1 MIVNSKSL
9 NKEIKKGLYLVSTPI
24 GNLGDITLRAVDT
37 LKRSD
42 YILCEDTRVTLKF
55 LNHLKLKKKL
65 IAFHQFN
72 ENEKIKSILQD
83 LKQNK
88 ILSLVSDAGTPALS
102 DPGRLLISKCHE
114 QNIGVI
120 PIPGASAITCAISAS
135 GFSDQ
140 FFFCGFLPKKDK
152 EINNMLESYKSLK
165 ASLVFFMPA
174 RDLEKNLIYFNNF
187 FSQNNFFLAREM
199 TKIHETYIRDKVSN
213 LKNYTKDNLKGEITF
228 IIDNNLASPKKI
240 VDIDE
245 EIKMLIGKMSSKDI
259 AEYLSKKLAINKKS
273 IYQKAIKI
281 NE

>member
-1 MIVNSKSL
+1 MNIKQQTLKSA
-9 NKEIKKGLYLVSTPI
+9 LYLIPTPI
-24 GNLGDITLRAVDT
+24 GNLEDISTRSIYILEQ
-37 LKRSD
+37 SD

-55 LNHLKLKKKL
+55 LNHLKIKKKL

-199 TKIHETYIRDKVSN
+199 TKIHETYIKDKISN
-213 LKNYTKDNLKGEITF
+213 LKNYIKDNLKGEITF
-228 IIDNNLASPKKI
+228 IIDNNLASSKKI

-259 AEYLSKKLAINKKS
+259 AEYLSKKLVINKKS
-273 IYQKAIKI
+273 IYQRAIKI

>member
-1 MIVNSKSL
+1 MNIKQQTLKSA
-9 NKEIKKGLYLVSTPI
+9 LYLIPTPI
-24 GNLGDITLRAVDT
+24 GNLEDISTRSIYILEQ
-37 LKRSD
+37 SD

-83 LKQNK
+83 LKHNK

-102 DPGRLLISKCHE
+102 DPGRHLISKCHE

-152 EINNMLESYKSLK
+152 EINNMLESYKSIK

-187 FSQNNFFLAREM
+187 FPQNNFFLAREM

-213 LKNYTKDNLKGEITF
+213 LKNYIKDNLKGEITF

>member
-1 MIVNSKSL
+1 MNIKQQTLKSA
-9 NKEIKKGLYLVSTPI
+9 LYLIPTPI
-24 GNLGDITLRAVDT
+24 GNLEDISTRSIYILEQ
-37 LKRSD
+37 SD

-65 IAFHQFN
+65 ITFHQFN

-83 LKQNK
+83 LKHNK

-174 RDLEKNLIYFNNF
+174 RDLEKNLIYFNKF

>member
-1 MIVNSKSL
+1 MNIKQQTLKSA
-9 NKEIKKGLYLVSTPI
+9 LYLIPTPI
-24 GNLGDITLRAVDT
+24 GNLEDISNRSIYILEQ
-37 LKRSD
+37 SD

-102 DPGRLLISKCHE
+102 DPGRLLISECHE

-165 ASLVFFMPA
+165 GSLVFFMPA
-174 RDLEKNLIYFNNF
+174 RDLEKNLIYFNKF
-187 FSQNNFFLAREM
+187 FPQNNFFLAREM
-199 TKIHETYIRDKVSN
+199 TKIHETYIKDKISN
-213 LKNYTKDNLKGEITF
+213 LKNYIKDNSKGEITF

-273 IYQKAIKI
+273 IYQRAIKI

>member
-1 MIVNSKSL
+1 MNIKQQTLKSA
-9 NKEIKKGLYLVSTPI
+9 LYLIPTPI
-24 GNLGDITLRAVDT
+24 GNLEDISTRSIYILEQ
-37 LKRSD
+37 SD

-65 IAFHQFN
+65 ITFHQFN

-174 RDLEKNLIYFNNF
+174 RDLEKNLIYFNKF
-187 FSQNNFFLAREM
+187 FPQNNFFLAREM

-213 LKNYTKDNLKGEITF
+213 LKNYIKDNLKGEITF

-273 IYQKAIKI
+273 IYQKAIKM

>member
-1 MIVNSKSL
+1 MNIKQQTLKSA
-9 NKEIKKGLYLVSTPI
+9 LYLIPTPI
-24 GNLGDITLRAVDT
+24 GNLEDISTRSIYILEQ
-37 LKRSD
+37 SD

-83 LKQNK
+83 LKHNK

-114 QNIGVI
+114 QNIDVI

-187 FSQNNFFLAREM
+187 FPQNNFFLAREM
-199 TKIHETYIRDKVSN
+199 TKIHETYIQDKVSN
-213 LKNYTKDNLKGEITF
+213 LKNYIKDNLKGEITF

>member
-1 MIVNSKSL
+1 MNIKQQTLKSA
-9 NKEIKKGLYLVSTPI
+9 LYLIPTPI
-24 GNLGDITLRAVDT
+24 GNLEDISTRSIYILEQ
-37 LKRSD
+37 SD

-83 LKQNK
+83 LKHNK

-174 RDLEKNLIYFNNF
+174 RDLEKNLIYFNKF
-187 FSQNNFFLAREM
+187 FPQNNFFLAREM
-199 TKIHETYIRDKVSN
+199 TKIHETYIQDKVSN
-213 LKNYTKDNLKGEITF
+213 LKNYIKNNLKGEITF

>member
-1 MIVNSKSL
+1 MNIKQQTLKSA
-9 NKEIKKGLYLVSTPI
+9 LYLIPTPI
-24 GNLGDITLRAVDT
+24 GNLEDISTRSIYILEQ
-37 LKRSD
+37 SD

-174 RDLEKNLIYFNNF
+174 RDLEKNLIYFNKF
-187 FSQNNFFLAREM
+187 FPQNNFFLAREM

-213 LKNYTKDNLKGEITF
+213 LKNYIKDNLKGEITF

>member
-1 MIVNSKSL
+1 MNIKQQTLKSA
-9 NKEIKKGLYLVSTPI
+9 LYLIPTPI
-24 GNLGDITLRAVDT
+24 GNLEDISTRSIYILEQ
-37 LKRSD
+37 SD

-83 LKQNK
+83 LKHNK

-174 RDLEKNLIYFNNF
+174 RDLEKNLIYFNKF
-187 FSQNNFFLAREM
+187 FPQNNFFLAREM
-199 TKIHETYIRDKVSN
+199 TKIHETYIQDKVSN
-213 LKNYTKDNLKGEITF
+213 LKNYIKDNSKGEITF

>member
-1 MIVNSKSL
+1 MNIKQQMLKSA
-9 NKEIKKGLYLVSTPI
+9 LYLIPTPI
-24 GNLGDITLRAVDT
+24 GNLEDISTRSIYILEQ
-37 LKRSD
+37 SD

-83 LKQNK
+83 LKHNK

-102 DPGRLLISKCHE
+102 DPGKLLISKCHE

-152 EINNMLESYKSLK
+152 EINNMLESYKSIK

-187 FSQNNFFLAREM
+187 FPQNNFFLAREM

-213 LKNYTKDNLKGEITF
+213 LKNYIKDNLKGEITF
-228 IIDNNLASPKKI
+228 IIDNNLSSPKKI
-240 VDIDE
+240 IDIDE

-273 IYQKAIKI
+273 IYQRAIKI

>member
-1 MIVNSKSL
+1 MNIKQQKLKSA
-9 NKEIKKGLYLVSTPI
+9 LYLIPTPI
-24 GNLGDITLRAVDT
+24 GNLEDISTRSIYILEQ
-37 LKRSD
+37 SD

-83 LKQNK
+83 LKNNK

-114 QNIGVI
+114 QNISVI

-140 FFFCGFLPKKDK
+140 FFFCGFVPKKDK
-152 EINNMLESYKSLK
+152 EINNMLEGFKSLK

-174 RDLEKNLIYFNNF
+174 RDLEKNLIYFNKF
-187 FSQNNFFLAREM
+187 FPQNNFFLAREM

-273 IYQKAIKI
+273 IYQKAIKM

>member
-1 MIVNSKSL
+1 MNIKQQTLKSA
-9 NKEIKKGLYLVSTPI
+9 LYLIPTPI
-24 GNLGDITLRAVDT
+24 GNLEDMSTRSIYILEQ
-37 LKRSD
+37 SD

-55 LNHLKLKKKL
+55 LNHLKIKKKL
-65 IAFHQFN
+65 ITFHQFN

-83 LKQNK
+83 LKHNK

-102 DPGRLLISKCHE
+102 DPGRLLISKCYE

-152 EINNMLESYKSLK
+152 EINNMLESYKSIK

-187 FSQNNFFLAREM
+187 FPQNNFFLAREM

-213 LKNYTKDNLKGEITF
+213 LKNYIKDNLKGEITF
-228 IIDNNLASPKKI
+228 IIDNNLSSPKKI
-240 VDIDE
+240 IDIDE

-273 IYQKAIKI
+273 IYQRAIKI

>member
-1 MIVNSKSL
+1 MNIKQQTLKSA
-9 NKEIKKGLYLVSTPI
+9 LYLIPTPI
-24 GNLGDITLRAVDT
+24 GNLEDISTRSIYILEQ
-37 LKRSD
+37 SD

-199 TKIHETYIRDKVSN
+199 TKIHETYIRDKLSN

>member
-1 MIVNSKSL
+1 
-9 NKEIKKGLYLVSTPI
+9 
-24 GNLGDITLRAVDT
+24 
-37 LKRSD
+37 
-42 YILCEDTRVTLKF
+42 
-55 LNHLKLKKKL
+55 
-65 IAFHQFN
+65 
-72 ENEKIKSILQD
+72 
-83 LKQNK
+83 
-88 ILSLVSDAGTPALS
+88 
-102 DPGRLLISKCHE
+102 
-114 QNIGVI
+114 
-120 PIPGASAITCAISAS
+120 
-135 GFSDQ
+135 
-140 FFFCGFLPKKDK
+140 
-152 EINNMLESYKSLK
+152 MLESYKSLK